1 MKKNKHKIIL
11 LFIVLMSAVFISGSG
26 FSAVTDAPDIRI
38 SKLDFEEAEI
48 RQIMKTLSEIGDQNI
63 IVDKNITETCTIYLN
78 DVTWKEA
85 FLAVM
90 KMNDLVAYRDGGFIK
105 VIKAEDFEAQI
116 IALQERERLAKMAKP
131 ASVRVIKIH
140 NARAEDIKATLDPLL
155 SAEDQP
161 SIDLRTNSLVFTVS
175 DSSLAVINQIIEKL
189 DTETR
194 QVSIEVKMVT
204 VDSNSMSELGIN
216 WTALKDGDAATSI
229 TQTTIGEEGKL
240 LVGKYSGTAGR
251 VDILA
256 TISSLIDKNKAEVV
270 SRPLVVTQD
279 NEPASISAGQE
290 VPVVTYDEARNTVIT
305 MFPATTELI
314 VTPHILSEDRILL
327 DVDSSRRTAEGV
339 GVGLKINEERAQVKM
354 ITSNGETAVIG
365 GMRQMQESKQ
375 DSGIPILQDIP
386 LIGQVF
392 KYTKREMKKTDLVI
406 FITPRIVETVKTKL
420 TQQTE

>member
-1 MKKNKHKIIL
+1 MKKNKRIIL
-11 LFIVLMSAVFISGSG
+11 LIFMVLMNAVFISGSG
-26 FSAVTDAPDIRI
+26 FTGTTDAPSILI
-38 SKLDFEEAEI
+38 SKLDFEEAGI

-63 IVDKNITETCTIYLN
+63 IVDRNITETCTIYLN

-85 FLAVM
+85 FLAIM
-90 KMNDLVAYRDGGFIK
+90 KMNDLIAYRDGGFIK

-116 IALQERERLAKMAKP
+116 NALKEIERLAKMVKP
-131 ASVRVIKIH
+131 ASVRVVKIH
-140 NARAEDIKATLDPLL
+140 NARAEDIKTTLDPLL

-161 SIDLRTNSLVFTVS
+161 SVDSRTNSLVFTVS
-175 DSSLAVINQIIEKL
+175 DSSLAIINQIIEEL

-216 WTALKDGDAATSI
+216 WATLKDGNTATSI
-229 TQTTIGEEGKL
+229 TQTTIGDEGKL
-240 LVGKYSGTAGR
+240 LVGKYSGTAGSMN
-251 VDILA
+251 VLA
-256 TISSLIDKNKAEVV
+256 TLASLINKNKAEII

-290 VPVVTYDEARNTVIT
+290 IPLVTYDEARNTVIT

-314 VTPHILSEDRILL
+314 VTPYILSEDRILL
-327 DVDSSRRTAEGV
+327 DIDVSRKTAEGV
-339 GVGLKINEERAQVKM
+339 GVGLKINEESAQVKM

-365 GMRQMQESKQ
+365 GMRQIQESKT
-375 DSGIPILQDIP
+375 DSGIPLLQDIP

-406 FITPRIVETVKTKL
+406 FITPHIIETVNTKL
-420 TQQTE
+420 TQQNE